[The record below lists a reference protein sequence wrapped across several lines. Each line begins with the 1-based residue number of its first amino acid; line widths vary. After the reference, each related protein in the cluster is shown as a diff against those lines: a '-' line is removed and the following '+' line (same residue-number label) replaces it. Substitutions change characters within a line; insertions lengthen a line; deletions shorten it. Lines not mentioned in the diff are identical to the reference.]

1 MVDVWAMSLFANS
14 SGAEVEGSKAARAA
28 RAHAWGGECGV
39 TQPSLT
45 FPTWSPTKRIDMMCG
60 AAAAGGGCWLHTS
73 DTGAG
78 TRCCMRAGRALWL
91 QTRGLM
97 GAAL

>member
-14 SGAEVEGSKAARAA
+14 SGAEGEGSKVVRAA

-60 AAAAGGGCWLHTS
+60 AAAAGGCWLHASDMTLAH

-78 TRCCMRAGRALWL
+78 TL
-91 QTRGLM
+91 
-97 GAAL
+97 